1 MYFLHIYTKR
11 LQINI
16 MSMFKHP
23 EHVLCFEHVLRCA
36 SARKRSART
45 GSSPLA
51 HVLGSRTCSGCFDPN
66 VVFES
71 LKLYIVPSYVQLLS
85 MTVNKFIYIYIFIL
99 FFVCIYIYILIYWTQ
114 GPHGLR
120 EPMPPPWPARLWLL
134 AILDLQR
141 RKGTI

>member
-85 MTVNKFIYIYIFIL
+85 MTINKFIYIYIFIL
-99 FFVCIYIYILIYWTQ
+99 FFVCIYIYIYISIN
-114 GPHGLR
+114 
-120 EPMPPPWPARLWLL
+120 
-134 AILDLQR
+134 ILDPR
-141 RKGTI
+141 PPRSSGTSASSLAGSPLVTGHFGPSAT